1 MCVSDNTGFRFSE
14 NHACRQVMKGNKM
27 VKTTLKWIGAFL
39 VVSMIIQVGGA
50 VILGP
55 EAGQAL
61 RIIGII
67 VAILFASWF
76 SRRD

>member
-1 MCVSDNTGFRFSE
+1 
-14 NHACRQVMKGNKM
+14 MKGNKM